1 MKIKLKNIITLPEMQ
16 ARVRMDEDLIQTLE
30 SVYRKEQT
38 LYAHPILVWKQEDGR
53 WLVIDG
59 HHRLEAAKRAG
70 LEEINAK
77 EPFYPHMKAGY
88 GWLDAQKVSITT
100 NARHGARLTR
110 ADVTRAVGLLL
121 ARDPAMGP
129 EEIARVVNRSKS
141 VVYECMRELSG
152 SGKLTLPETRTGKD
166 GKIRPTT
173 YAKREVFRKPEPEDM
188 TEAPARLEAEEGG
201 TDAPK
206 PWAETVYCAGGCG
219 KFVSRVYL
227 EELEAGDDGRS
238 EADWTKIYN
247 SWHCPACLEVWKEES
262 SQKARRLKEE
272 IEELVVLYPCDRC
285 GGTATVQVNRYN
297 WTARI
302 TCRECGNTTGFH
314 DPPHNAVHSWKTALA
329 HRLRQESEAKS
340 DPWVH
345 IVAAD
350 GGAKPVLMAPCPI
363 CGEEPTV
370 YEMDPDSPLETGW
383 VADCAGHDHR
393 FRVYGRDEEA
403 AVEIWNKVFAFAEV
417 VK

>member
-1 MKIKLKNIITLPEMQ
+1 MKIKLKNIDTLPEMQ

-30 SVYRKEQT
+30 SVYREKQT

-77 EPFYPHMKAGY
+77 EPFFPHMKAGY

-173 YAKREVFRKPEPEDM
+173 YAKREVCRKPEPEDM

-206 PWAETVYCAGGCG
+206 PGAETVHCAGGCG

-227 EELEAGDDGRS
+227 EELEDSGDDEKTS
-238 EADWTKIYN
+238 DDWTKTDDGWY
-247 SWHCPACLEVWKEES
+247 CPDCLEEQKEARDRKA
-262 SQKARRLKEE
+262 QKMKEDLQ
-272 IEELVVLYPCDRC
+272 ELTALFPCAKC
-285 GGTATVQVNRYN
+285 GGVPSVQVNRFN
-297 WTARI
+297 GTARI
-302 TCRECGNTTGFH
+302 SCRECGNTHGFF
-314 DPPHNAVHSWKTALA
+314 DPPEEAVECWKQAY
-329 HRLRQESEAKS
+329 
-340 DPWVH
+340 
-345 IVAAD
+345 AD
-350 GGAKPVLMAPCPI
+350 KLKAEDGEGGVPVLVAPCPM
-363 CGEEPTV
+363 CGEEPTL
-370 YEMDPDSPLETGW
+370 YEMEAEALETGW
-383 VADCAGHDHR
+383 VADCSGNDHR
-393 FRVYGRDEEA
+393 FRVYGRDEVH
-403 AVEIWNKVFAFAEV
+403 AVEMWNKVF
-417 VK
+417 KKWG

>member
-1 MKIKLKNIITLPEMQ
+1 MKLKLKNITTLPEMQ

-30 SVYRKEQT
+30 SVYREKQT
-38 LYAHPILVWKQEDGR
+38 LYGDPILVWKQEDGR

-77 EPFYPHMKAGY
+77 EPFLPHMKDGY
-88 GWLDAQKVSITT
+88 GWLDAQKDSIMT

-173 YAKREVFRKPEPEDM
+173 YAKREVCRKPEPEDM

-206 PWAETVYCAGGCG
+206 PGAETVYCAGGCG

-227 EELEAGDDGRS
+227 EELELEDDAERTS
-238 EADWTKIYN
+238 ADWLKVRGDWY
-247 SWHCPACLEVWKEES
+247 CPECSEEKS
-262 SQKARRLKEE
+262 KTNWSR
-272 IEELVVLYPCDRC
+272 EELRQELLELAILFPCMEC
-285 GGTATVQVNRYN
+285 GGTPSVLVDDHGKACVKCTECGKTDGFFVDPYDAVESWRANWESRLKYEDAENAGLCEPMKKGVPCPVCGRTPEMVQMEEDKGGGWKVECAS
-297 WTARI
+297 WTGEARI
-302 TCRECGNTTGFH
+302 RHFFI
-314 DPPHNAVHSWKTALA
+314 VHGETQEKALDMWD
-329 HRLRQESEAKS
+329 K
-340 DPWVH
+340 
-345 IVAAD
+345 I
-350 GGAKPVLMAPCPI
+350 
-363 CGEEPTV
+363 
-370 YEMDPDSPLETGW
+370 
-383 VADCAGHDHR
+383 
-393 FRVYGRDEEA
+393 
-403 AVEIWNKVFAFAEV
+403 FAFAEV